1 MPELGQYRLAELD
14 RDAVQDMIE
23 RMLSG
28 DADDGSARSRHRQS
42 ETPSPPCA
50 QCGATLPR
58 ASRNPATRWR
68 ARTARI
74 PKGRDRYATPGE
86 AATLLAVLPARTRRS
101 GEPRS
106 TPACAAASSW
116 AFARVTSTSPLGVIR
131 VEQAYDARSKE
142 IIPPKSYAGRRKVP
156 VAGLLRD
163 PLVDARV
170 RASERG
176 LELVFGRDDGRPF
189 SYNGLLDRAK
199 RIWNSTVCDP
209 IGLHECRHTFASLMI
224 AAMSDAGRFNPKVLQ
239 TLMGHASITE
249 TYDRYGHLMPG
260 SENEAAGM
268 LDRYLAAAADAVRAA
283 GETAAAGKVREKL
296 WRCGK
301 VSSGPERTPTRAS

>member
-1 MPELGQYRLAELD
+1 MGLRTSD
-14 RDAVQDMIE
+14 VDV
-23 RMLSG
+23 
-28 DADDGSARSRHRQS
+28 
-42 ETPSPPCA
+42 
-50 QCGATLPR
+50 AT
-58 ASRNPATRWR
+58 
-68 ARTARI
+68 
-74 PKGRDRYATPGE
+74 GM
-86 AATLLAVLPARTRRS
+86 
-101 GEPRS
+101 
-106 TPACAAASSW
+106 
-116 AFARVTSTSPLGVIR
+116 IR
-131 VEQAYDARSKE
+131 VEQAYDARSKKF
-142 IIPPKSYAGRRKVP
+142 IPPKSYAGRRKVP

-163 PLVDARV
+163 PLVDARA

-199 RIWNSTVCDP
+199 RIWTLHGLDP

-224 AAMSDAGRFNPKVLQ
+224 AAMSDDGRFNPKVLQ

-283 GETAAAGKVREKL
+283 GDSTARGKSAGKTLAVREGL
-296 WRCGK
+296 
-301 VSSGPERTPTRAS
+301 ERSRADADQGQLSFDPRP